1 MTSSTKTFYLK
12 ETSAPDGYVPNGKG
26 YSVTVSATN
35 NATKETAAAVNG
47 GAAIK
52 NGEGGGPP
60 SGVVNKVDQ
69 NGNGIGPA
77 TFNFKKLTPETL
89 STWISP
95 SPTPAVLSPS

>member
-1 MTSSTKTFYLK
+1 M
-12 ETSAPDGYVPNGKG
+12 
-26 YSVTVSATN
+26 TVSATN

-77 TFNFKKLTPETL
+77 TFNFKKLTPNAVDMDIACDETGSL
-89 STWISP
+89 ELQWTD
-95 SPTPAVLSPS
+95 PTGENYIEPGEYTVTEKIPPPG